1 MYIVNVEAAIRQDD
15 KWLVIQRGLQEE
27 HAAGMLSLVGG
38 KVDEQG
44 ASMHVLEQTL
54 LREVEEEVGLHVEES
69 MNYVMSTSF
78 YIGEDKCVI
87 NIVFLC
93 KVASGEA
100 YAKSGEEVEAVTWLT
115 TEEILTSEQAP
126 SYLKDSITAA
136 EEVYQLNK

>member
-1 MYIVNVEAAIRQDD
+1 MYIVNVEAAIRQGD
-15 KWLVIQRGLQEE
+15 KWLVIQRGFQEE

-44 ASMHVLEQTL
+44 ASMRVLEQTL

-69 MNYVMSTSF
+69 MYYVMNTSF
-78 YIGEDKCVI
+78 CIGEDIRVI

-93 KVASGEA
+93 KVAPGEA

-126 SYLKDSITAA
+126 SYLKDSIAAA
-136 EEVYQLNK
+136 EQVYQLIN